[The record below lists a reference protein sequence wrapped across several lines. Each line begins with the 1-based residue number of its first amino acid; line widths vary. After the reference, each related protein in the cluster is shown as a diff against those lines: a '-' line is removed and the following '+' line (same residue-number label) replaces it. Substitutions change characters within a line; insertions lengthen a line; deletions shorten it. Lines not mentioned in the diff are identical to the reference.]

1 MSLASRV
8 PLPGT
13 RARRALSP
21 SAPRPCPYC
30 FATVDPQRLPFRCRG
45 RAGRRQGCEPVLDE
59 RLAAYLGSAAGAS
72 LPPVFVAPGRRGA
85 AAGRAECPGCGQ
97 ATGSR
102 VCPECHNPLPP
113 AWVDSPGRIVA
124 LVGAKNA
131 GKSTYIA
138 VLLHELMNRV
148 GTELDAS
155 LVACDDRTIER
166 YKRDFAR
173 PLLEE
178 RRLLPTTASAA
189 TGPRE
194 PLVYLLTRTR
204 PPRFASGRTVLGRTP
219 LGRAAAQARPG
230 AGRAP
235 RGRTDSLTL
244 VLFDTAGEDLRS
256 REMRDLHLR
265 YLEAADAVIFLVD
278 PLELPGA
285 RSAVADTVPRP
296 AVPGEDPDSE
306 PINIIARVAEAL
318 RQRHGTRP
326 GERLPVPVAVALT
339 KIDVLRP
346 ALTRRSALH
355 RSRVGAGVLDLD
367 DREAVDAQVRALLH
381 EWGAGQLDT
390 FLEQQFEE
398 HALFGVSALG
408 GVPEDGRVGPG
419 GVRPYRAEDPLLWL
433 LYRFGMLEG
442 VRPGS
447 GGGVSGGRGR

>member
-1 MSLASRV
+1 MVA
-8 PLPGT
+8 
-13 RARRALSP
+13 
-21 SAPRPCPYC
+21 
-30 FATVDPQRLPFRCRG
+30 PQRIPYRCRG
-45 RAGRRQGCEPVLDE
+45 RAGRRQGCEPVLD
-59 RLAAYLGSAAGAS
+59 RPLADYLGSTAGAS
-72 LPPVFVAPGRRGA
+72 LPPVFAAPGRRGA
-85 AAGRAECPGCGQ
+85 AAGRADCPACGQ
-97 ATGSR
+97 ATGNR

-113 AWVDSPGRIVA
+113 AYVDSPGRIVA

-204 PPRFASGRTVLGRTP
+204 RPRFGSGRLAPGR
-219 LGRAAAQARPG
+219 LARARN
-230 AGRAP
+230 
-235 RGRTDSLTL
+235 DSLAL

-256 REMRDLHLR
+256 REVRDLHLR
-265 YLEAADAVIFLVD
+265 YLEAADAIIFLVD

-285 RSAVADTVPRP
+285 RPALVDAAPRP
-296 AVPGEDPDSE
+296 PGDDPDSE
-306 PINIIARVAEAL
+306 PINIIARVTEAL
-318 RQRHGTRP
+318 RQRHGART

-346 ALTRRSALH
+346 ALTRQSALH
-355 RSRVGAGVLDLD
+355 RSRGGAGVLDLD
-367 DREAVDAQVRALLH
+367 DREAVDAQVRSLLH
-381 EWGAGQLDT
+381 EWEAGQLDT
-390 FLEQQFEE
+390 YLGQQYDE
-398 HALFGVSALG
+398 HALFGISALG
-408 GVPEDGRVGPG
+408 GVPEDGRVGAG

-433 LYRFGMLEG
+433 LYRFGMLDG
-442 VRPGS
+442 VRPGAGDGPS
-447 GGGVSGGRGR
+447 GARGR

>member
-1 MSLASRV
+1 MLDKELA
-8 PLPGT
+8 
-13 RARRALSP
+13 
-21 SAPRPCPYC
+21 
-30 FATVDPQRLPFRCRG
+30 D
-45 RAGRRQGCEPVLDE
+45 
-59 RLAAYLGSAAGAS
+59 YLGSTAGAS
-72 LPPVFVAPGRRGA
+72 LPPVFAAPGRK
-85 AAGRAECPGCGQ
+85 GRADCPDCGQ
-97 ATGSR
+97 LTGNR

-113 AWVDSPGRIVA
+113 AYVDSPGRIVA

-173 PLLEE
+173 PLLEQ

-189 TGPRE
+189 TTPRE

-204 PPRFASGRTVLGRTP
+204 RSRFAAGRLGRS
-219 LGRAAAQARPG
+219 RN
-230 AGRAP
+230 
-235 RGRTDSLTL
+235 DSLAL

-256 REMRDLHLR
+256 REVRDLHLR

-285 RSAVADTVPRP
+285 RSALLEGA
-296 AVPGEDPDSE
+296 PGLPDAPGDDPDSE
-306 PINIIARVAEAL
+306 PINIIARVTEAL
-318 RQRHGTRP
+318 RARHGSKP

-346 ALTRRSALH
+346 ALMRQSALH
-355 RSRVGAGVLDLD
+355 RSRGGTGVLDLD
-367 DREAVDAQVRALLH
+367 DREGVDAQVRALLH
-381 EWGAGQLDT
+381 EWEAGQLDT
-390 FLEQQFEE
+390 YLGQQYAD
-398 HALFGVSALG
+398 HALFGISALG
-408 GVPEDGRVGPG
+408 GIPEDGRVGAG

-433 LYRFGMLEG
+433 LYKFGMLDG
-442 VRPGS
+442 LRPGDDS
-447 GGGVSGGRGR
+447 SSQGA

>member
-1 MSLASRV
+1 MTRPLARMAIPGKPSRKGV
-8 PLPGT
+8 T
-13 RARRALSP
+13 
-21 SAPRPCPYC
+21 CPYC
-30 FATVDPQRLPFRCRG
+30 FASVAPQRILFRCRG
-45 RAGRRQGCEPVLDE
+45 QAGRRRGCAPVLDE
-59 RLAAYLGSAAGAS
+59 ALAAYTGSTAGAS
-72 LPPVFVAPGRRGA
+72 LPPVFAASGRK
-85 AAGRAECPGCGQ
+85 GRADCPDCGLP
-97 ATGSR
+97 TGNR
-102 VCPECHNPLPP
+102 ACPECHNPLPS
-113 AWVDSPGRIVA
+113 AYCDSPGRIVA

-204 PPRFASGRTVLGRTP
+204 QGGRFA
-219 LGRAAAQARPG
+219 RP
-230 AGRAP
+230 RN
-235 RGRTDSLTL
+235 DSLAL

-256 REMRDLHLR
+256 REVTDLHLR

-285 RSAVADTVPRP
+285 RTGVRD
-296 AVPGEDPDSE
+296 AVPHPRGAQLPDDPDSE
-306 PINIIARVAEAL
+306 PLNVIARVTDTL

-326 GERLPVPVAVALT
+326 GEPLPVPVAVALT

-346 ALTRRSALH
+346 GMLEQSALH
-355 RSRVGAGVLDLD
+355 RSRSGQGVLDLD
-367 DREAVDAQVRALLH
+367 DRDAVNEQVRALLH
-381 EWGAGQLDT
+381 DWQAGQLDT
-390 FLEQQFEE
+390 YLGQQYAE
-398 HALFGVSALG
+398 HALFGLSALG
-408 GVPEDGRVGPG
+408 GLPDGDRVGAG

-433 LYRFGMLEG
+433 LYRFGMLDG
-442 VRPGS
+442 ARPG
-447 GGGVSGGRGR
+447 GG